1 MINPVKM
8 LIRSQLSL
16 ANKFIMPNLSIEAT
30 RQAQGYLGSLMS
42 TLHLLDVTFEDFK
55 IGSLDACFIT
65 PHREYPS
72 GIILY
77 LHGGGYTFGDI
88 NYSKGFASML
98 SHKCGIKVMSVAYRL
113 APENQFPC
121 ALDDCLSAY
130 EYLLSVGYKPEQIV
144 LFGESAGGG
153 LCFSLCHKLKELGKP
168 MPSALVTLSAW
179 TDLTQSQKSYEK
191 NRDNDPSMTKESLD
205 FFAKCYCPSLED
217 EVVKNPLISPLYGD
231 LSGFPPCL
239 LLVGEDEIMLD
250 DSVAMYNRLLELG
263 VESELITTP
272 EMWHAYLLYG
282 LKENDGD
289 FEKIRRFV
297 IPHFNKDRK
306 PRWLRLDNVGKIY
319 PAVKTRNWVYVF
331 RLSADLNEKIDAGV
345 MQRALDI
352 TVKRFPSIAVR
363 LRIGFFWYYLEE
375 LKNAPSILSEQAYPF
390 ARTLFDDIRKCAFR
404 ALVYENR
411 IAIEFFHSITDGN
424 GGLIFL
430 KTLIAEYMFQK
441 HGAHIPNTNGVL
453 DRFEEP
459 SDEELVDSVEKYA
472 GEVGFPR
479 SEKTAF
485 KITGTPSKKG
495 FKTNTT
501 FILDAPTIVNEAKR
515 RGVTVTAFMTSVL
528 MLASWRIQDKKI
540 ATQWRKKPIKVL
552 IPVNLR
558 NIFPSK
564 SLRNFVLFITPG
576 IEPKYGEMS
585 FDEICTS
592 VNYQM
597 RLELTPRRM
606 GARMATNLNP
616 EKMPLLRIFPLFMK
630 NIVMRTVFYSVGEK
644 KSCLTLSNLGVVT
657 VPKELEKTIKRFD
670 FLLDVQSHAPY
681 NSGLIT
687 YNNTMYLNIIRNIK
701 ENHLERELYQ
711 VFKDLGIKVR
721 VESNIR
727 EEK

>member
-1 MINPVKM
+1 MKNPVKM
-8 LIRSQLSL
+8 LIRAQLSL
-16 ANKFIMPNLSIEAT
+16 TTKVLANVFSIEVT
-30 RQAQGYLGSLMS
+30 RHAQDIVGTLMS
-42 TLHLLDVTFEDFK
+42 SLHLLDVSFENFK
-55 IGSLDACFIT
+55 IGNIEASLVT
-65 PHREYPS
+65 PKAEAPS
-72 GIILY
+72 GIVLY
-77 LHGGGYTFGDI
+77 IHGGGYTYGDI
-88 NYSKGFASML
+88 NYSNGFASML
-98 SHKCGIKVMSVAYRL
+98 SHRCGVKVLTFAYRL
-113 APENQFPC
+113 APENPFPC
-121 ALDDCLSAY
+121 ALDDALEAY
-130 EYLLSVGYKPEQIV
+130 EYLLSIGYKPDQIV
-144 LFGESAGGG
+144 LVGESAGGG
-153 LCFSLCHKLKELGKP
+153 LCFSLCHKLKELG
-168 MPSALVTLSAW
+168 MQLPSAIATISPW
-179 TDLTQSQKSYEK
+179 TDLTQTNPSYERNK
-191 NRDNDPSMTKESLD
+191 SSDPSMTKEALD
-205 FFAKCYCPSLED
+205 FFAKCYCPESEGNS
-217 EVVKNPLISPLYGD
+217 VKDPLVSPIYGD
-231 LSGFPPCL
+231 LTGFPPCL
-239 LLVGEDEIMLD
+239 TFVGGDEIMLD
-250 DSVAMYNRLLELG
+250 DAVTMHEKLLASG
-263 VESELITTP
+263 VESTLHIAP

-282 LKENDGD
+282 LKENKQD
-289 FEKIRRFV
+289 FETLRRFI
-297 IPHFNKDRK
+297 IPHFHKDRK

-331 RLSADLNEKIDAGV
+331 RLSANLKEKIDAEV
-345 MQRALDI
+345 MQSALDI

-375 LKNAPSILSEQAYPF
+375 LKSAPKILSEQAYPF

-424 GGLIFL
+424 GGLVFL
-430 KTLIAEYMFQK
+430 KTLIAEYMYQK
-441 HGAHIPNTNGVL
+441 HGVHIPVGKGVL

-459 SDEELVDSVEKYA
+459 SDEELEDSVAKYA

-501 FILDAPTIVNEAKR
+501 FIFDANTIKAEAKKR
-515 RGVTVTAFMTSVL
+515 HVTVTAFMSSAL
-528 MLASWRIQDKKI
+528 MMASWRLQDKKI
-540 ATQWRKKPIKVL
+540 STQWRKKPIKVL

-576 IEPKYGEMS
+576 VEPKYGAMS

-606 GARMATNLNP
+606 GARMATNMNP
-616 EKMPLLRIFPLFMK
+616 EKVPFLRLFPLFLK

-657 VPKELEKTIKRFD
+657 MPSELEEHVDRLD

-687 YNNTMYLNIIRNIK
+687 YQDKMYLNIIRNIK
-701 ENHLERELYQ
+701 ENHLEKELYQ
-711 VFKDLGIKVR
+711 VFKELGIR
-721 VESNIR
+721 VKAESNIR
-727 EEK
+727 EGR